1 MINVIVHECAQCG
14 KKFIQRKWVCPDCKH
29 TEFDKKEING
39 EGNVFSFTRI
49 HISSSEFAHLTPY
62 TVALIDLEDGVRV
75 TARLK
80 EEVDINERVKCISNH
95 ENAYVFSKI

>member
-1 MINVIVHECAQCG
+1 MTNVNVYECAQCQ
-14 KKFIQRKWVCPDCKH
+14 KKFIQRKWVCPDCQH
-29 TEFDKKEING
+29 TEFDQKEING
-39 EGNVFSFTRI
+39 EGKVFSFTRI

-80 EEVDINERVKCISNH
+80 EEVGINDRVKCISNQ